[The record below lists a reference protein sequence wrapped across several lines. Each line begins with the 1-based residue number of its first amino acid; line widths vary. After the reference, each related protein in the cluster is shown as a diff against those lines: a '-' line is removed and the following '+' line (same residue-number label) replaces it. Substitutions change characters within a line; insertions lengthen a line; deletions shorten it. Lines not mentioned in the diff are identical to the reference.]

1 MTDEQLTRELARI
14 GRETPIKLAV
24 DKALDALFNEI
35 NGGSSEV
42 IARLMAE
49 RFQREHRTLQQGLMT
64 ALKGLIE
71 TYAGFDHDLRNEDAV
86 EWAAKVK
93 EAGAESYMRRI

>member
-1 MTDEQLTRELARI
+1 MTDEQLSWELARI
-14 GRETPIKLAV
+14 EREQRIKDTV
-24 DKALDALFNEI
+24 DGALDKLFSEI

-49 RFQREHRTLQQGLMT
+49 RFRREHRTLQQGLMT
-64 ALKGLIE
+64 ALKGFIE
-71 TYAGFDHDLRNEDAV
+71 SYAGFDHDLRNEDAV